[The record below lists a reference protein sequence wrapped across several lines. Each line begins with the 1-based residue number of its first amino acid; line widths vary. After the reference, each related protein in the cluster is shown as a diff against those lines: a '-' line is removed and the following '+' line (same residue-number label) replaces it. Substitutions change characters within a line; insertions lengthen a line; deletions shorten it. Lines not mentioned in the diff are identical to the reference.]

1 MTRRRRRNTPK
12 QGRTELAGEAQKTD
26 GSPSPNA
33 PKPQYQH
40 FIPRF
45 ILRRFQVG
53 PVKSKAE
60 RDRESR
66 RTGVNPEYVHYYDI
80 AAGSLDIRPIGKV
93 YGVEN
98 FYQDVRNTDNINELE
113 DKLADLEGHAAKI
126 IADLHKALP
135 QGTFTLNRRS
145 LELLRKFLFI
155 MHYRN
160 VSCSGIYFQ
169 ADHPENVG
177 AHQWIESFMKAKGI
191 QSAAEIWL
199 HFLRYY
205 LDASH
210 SDIMRDAAELVEKY
224 GEEGLQKMLFESDI
238 PPDLEHFPAYT
249 YHVHANSYFF
259 SIWEAAEG
267 EEFIVTHNAFG
278 LWEGLGGGCRGL
290 HRIFVVSPRIAIVLR
305 HVQSRPEI
313 IKPGAFV
320 SCLLDVNPAPPTPI
334 YSRGE
339 HGTYI
344 NHVNFQSAMEVARYR
359 SSQEGEDD
367 SFVFKIT
374 KLSQRQTLQ
383 LNFVVLI
390 NVTTKEC
397 ALTFLSRESMLHT
410 ARAFQSLPASL
421 TASELFVPLITQL
434 TNTVEKEV
442 SALRPPLQSP
452 AVVLDQDVDA
462 LTLVDVVLYVLL
474 MQICTGSRQFETAYD
489 RAHLVFRIMEKAKP
503 TSFADEI
510 SLEVEKAFKVCKGSE
525 DEISFPESISFA
537 PLLSSIS
544 NESSSQLF
552 QFMIPCMSRLGAVM
566 SGGEGILEELQDE
579 VAVVSFLARAS
590 SNPGAWHALSCISP
604 QAPEILSRLF
614 KEGTLTDVSA
624 TIFTRNMYR
633 NQASPSS
640 FSSGFHLA
648 YALREL
654 CGMAGPTTNPIS
666 RNYYQMTASMI
677 QCLGRVTLRSLPE
690 PYASQPRER
699 PKARL
704 VFKIPEEHSDLLFS
718 TMKMILQKSLPGYEP
733 SPGGDTL
740 DQTLR
745 KWVEEMAIVGC
756 LAWLGKHRRN
766 FLDWVLDGFPQESDK
781 NFKLFEDEET
791 TEST

>member
-1 MTRRRRRNTPK
+1 MTRRRRRITPQ
-12 QGRTELAGEAQKTD
+12 QGRTVLAGEAQKTD

-53 PVKSKAE
+53 PLK
-60 RDRESR
+60 ESR
-66 RTGVNPEYVHYYDI
+66 RTRIDPECVHYYDI
-80 AAGSLDIRPIGKV
+80 ATGNLDIRPIRKV

-113 DKLADLEGHAAKI
+113 EKLAVLEGHAAKI
-126 IADLHKALP
+126 IIKLHEAIP

-160 VSCSGIYFQ
+160 ASCSGIYFQ
-169 ADHPENVG
+169 ADHPENVV
-177 AHQWIESFMKAKGI
+177 ARRWIESFMKAKGI

-210 SDIMRDAAELVEKY
+210 SDIMQDAAELVEKY

-249 YHVHANSYFF
+249 YHVHANSDFF

-278 LWEGLGGGCRGL
+278 LWEGLGYGCPDL

-344 NHVNFQSAMEVARYR
+344 NHINFQSAMEVARYR
-359 SSQEGEDD
+359 SSQKGEND

-383 LNFVVLI
+383 FNFVVLI
-390 NVTTKEC
+390 NVTTKKC
-397 ALTFLSRESMLHT
+397 ALTFLTRGSMLRT
-410 ARAFQSLPASL
+410 ARAFRSSLANVR
-421 TASELFVPLITQL
+421 ASELFVPLITQL
-434 TNTVEKEV
+434 TNTVETEV

-462 LTLVDVVLYVLL
+462 LTLVDIELYVLL
-474 MQICTGSRQFETAYD
+474 MQICTGSRRFETAYD
-489 RAHLVFRIMEKAKP
+489 RAHLVFRTMEKAKP

-510 SLEVEKAFKVCKGSE
+510 SREVEKTFKVCKEE
-525 DEISFPESISFA
+525 DEVSPAEGVSFT
-537 PLLSSIS
+537 PLPSSIS

-552 QFMIPCMSRLGAVM
+552 QFMIPCMSRLGALM

-590 SNPGAWHALSCISP
+590 SSPGAWHALSCISP

-614 KEGTLTDVSA
+614 KTGTLTDASVK
-624 TIFTRNMYR
+624 IFMRNMYR
-633 NQASPSS
+633 ERASPSS
-640 FSSGFHLA
+640 FSSGFHLG
-648 YALREL
+648 YSLRAK
-654 CGMAGPTTNPIS
+654 CGIAGPTTNPIS
-666 RNYYQMTASMI
+666 QSYYQLTASMI
-677 QCLGRVTLRSLPE
+677 QCLGRITLRSLPE

-699 PKARL
+699 PEARL
-704 VFKIPEEHSDLLFS
+704 VYKIPEEHSDLLFS
-718 TMKMILQKSLPGYEP
+718 IMRMILQKSLLGYEP
-733 SPGGDTL
+733 PPGGDTL

-745 KWVEEMAIVGC
+745 KWVDEMAIVGC

-766 FLDWVLDGFPQESDK
+766 FLDWVLDGFPQELDK

-791 TEST
+791 TENT

>member
-1 MTRRRRRNTPK
+1 MARRRRRNTLQ
-12 QGRTELAGEAQKTD
+12 QGETELAGEAQKTD
-26 GSPSPNA
+26 GSLSPCA

-45 ILRRFQVG
+45 ILRRFQVES
-53 PVKSKAE
+53 VKSENE

-66 RTGVNPEYVHYYDI
+66 RTRIDPECVHYYDI
-80 AAGSLDIRPIGKV
+80 ATGNLDIRPIRKV

-113 DKLADLEGHAAKI
+113 EKLAVLEGHAAKI
-126 IADLHKALP
+126 IIKLHEALP

-169 ADHPENVG
+169 ADHPENAG
-177 AHQWIESFMKAKGI
+177 ARQWIESFMKG
-191 QSAAEIWL
+191 EGY
-199 HFLRYY
+199 F

-210 SDIMRDAAELVEKY
+210 SDIMRDAAELIENY
-224 GEEGLQKMLFESDI
+224 GEEGLQKMITESHI
-238 PPDLEHFPAYT
+238 PPDLEHFPAYS
-249 YHVHANSYFF
+249 YHVLANNYFF
-259 SIWEAAEG
+259 SIWEAVEG

-305 HVQSRPEI
+305 HVISRPEMKEH
-313 IKPGAFV
+313 IKPV
-320 SCLLDVNPAPPTPI
+320 PPTPI

-339 HGTYI
+339 HGAYI

-359 SSQEGEDD
+359 SSQEGESDN
-367 SFVFKIT
+367 FVFKIT

-383 LNFVVLI
+383 FNFVVLV
-390 NVTTKEC
+390 NVTTKTC
-397 ALTFLSRESMLHT
+397 ALTFLSTGSMLRT
-410 ARAFQSLPASL
+410 ARAFRSSLANVR
-421 TASELFVPLITQL
+421 ASELFVPLITQL
-434 TNTVEKEV
+434 TNTVEAEV

-452 AVVLDQDVDA
+452 AAVLDQDVDA
-462 LTLVDVVLYVLL
+462 LTLVDVELYVLL
-474 MQICTGSRQFETAYD
+474 MQICTGSRRFETAYD

-510 SLEVEKAFKVCKGSE
+510 SREVEKTFKVCKEE
-525 DEISFPESISFA
+525 DEVSPAEGVSFA
-537 PLLSSIS
+537 PLPSSIS

-552 QFMIPCMSRLGAVM
+552 QFMIPCMSRLGALM

-590 SNPGAWHALSCISP
+590 SNPGVWHALSCISP

-614 KEGTLTDVSA
+614 KTGTLTDASVK
-624 TIFTRNMYR
+624 IFMRNMYR
-633 NQASPSS
+633 ERASPSS
-640 FSSGFHLA
+640 FSSVFHLG
-648 YALREL
+648 YSLRAK

-666 RNYYQMTASMI
+666 QSYYQLTASMI
-677 QCLGRVTLRSLPE
+677 QCLGRITLRSLPE

-704 VFKIPEEHSDLLFS
+704 VCKISEKHSDLLFS
-718 TMKMILQKSLPGYEP
+718 TMKVILQKSLPGYEP
-733 SPGGDTL
+733 EPGGDTL
-740 DQTLR
+740 DQTVR
-745 KWVEEMAIVGC
+745 KWIDEMAIVGC

-766 FLDWVLDGFPQESDK
+766 FLDCVLDGFPQGI
-781 NFKLFEDEET
+781 NVKLFEDEEAVP
-791 TEST
+791 ESACSN